1 MPAGAVSRETRGSV
15 VTDLIAEA
23 AALGVVLDAGAAARL
38 EVFEALL
45 AERAV
50 PMGLVEIGR
59 AHV

>member
-1 MPAGAVSRETRGSV
+1 M
-15 VTDLIAEA
+15 TDLIAEA